1 MDNITFSALLEVT
14 QGLLA
19 ETSQALPHL
28 LLVVKSVHA
37 VVPRAFGK
45 AGVERVLGTLLG
57 WMTAARGF

>member
-1 MDNITFSALLEVT
+1 LLEVT
-14 QGLLA
+14 QGLPA
-19 ETSQALPHL
+19 ETRQALPHL
-28 LLVVKSVHA
+28 LVVKPVHA